1 MNPKG
6 GGMGVFS
13 YLSLKRPA
21 AFIWRTFSPTRDNNN
36 DEDDKEEHPE
46 EDEHI
51 HGRDRSV
58 VKDGVEVGR
67 VGPGEKAAQ
76 DSFRR
81 DQSDQVAAEIVTAA
95 ADQMLL
101 RKISDGSTSS
111 GVSDMSG
118 GCSEDS
124 FNSQTPSNS
133 SSSAG
138 GGGGRSFYLSPPSTT
153 GLGQQP
159 PGSLSPR
166 SLGFGSVGRR
176 EDNVVDGGQLGPP
189 RKIEGTHVKL

>member
-1 MNPKG
+1 
-6 GGMGVFS
+6 MGVFS

-46 EDEHI
+46 EDGHI

-81 DQSDQVAAEIVTAA
+81 DQADQVAAEVITAAA

-133 SSSAG
+133 SSS
-138 GGGGRSFYLSPPSTT
+138 RSFYLSPPSTT

-189 RKIEGTHVKL
+189 RKIKGKYVKL

>member
-46 EDEHI
+46 EDGHI

-81 DQSDQVAAEIVTAA
+81 DQADQVAAEIVTAA

-138 GGGGRSFYLSPPSTT
+138 GGGDRSFYLSPPSTT
-153 GLGQQP
+153 GLGQQL

-189 RKIEGTHVKL
+189 RKNEGTHVKL